1 MPVYANLTKSEAGV
15 IEFSANLKNVDR
27 DTAANYDF
35 LLFDKALKFAENE
48 DNQRIMQYIN
58 ENAQTLHNSKSQLV
72 LQDAYEKI
80 KQIPKED
87 IEEDAVGDE
96 YAKQAAQSKVK
107 GMIKL
112 KEKRIEEKKAGR
124 NTISANSVTFN
135 EGI

>member
-1 MPVYANLTKSEAGV
+1 
-15 IEFSANLKNVDR
+15 
-27 DTAANYDF
+27 
-35 LLFDKALKFAENE
+35 
-48 DNQRIMQYIN
+48 MQYIN
-58 ENAQTLHNSKSQLV
+58 ENAQALHNSKSQLV

-87 IEEDAVGDE
+87 IKEDAVGDE

-124 NTISANSVTFN
+124 NTISANSDTFN
-135 EGI
+135 EGIESKPIKRSNTINNTSTSQASQSQILCKRKIVQ